1 LNALLLC
8 RAQLAGAKAEADAQ
22 QRRLAAAESASAASG
37 AQLLEAQAALSQAQ
51 LEVAKGQQ
59 QAEQR
64 LAALQLQCKGCAEKA
79 GQILDL
85 QDEVEGL
92 KARHVR
98 LELPVQQ
105 EKCNNKALFEGL
117 DDCRSELHQA
127 KAALVDAVRSRD
139 QLFVQ
144 LHGSDG
150 GSAAAA
156 AAAAGGAVAAV
167 PGSYCSNIGVQ
178 RAADVPMLAWG
189 SAAGSA
195 AHSPVKRA
203 SCASGYA
210 VGVQQQL
217 PMQLGDEGLIQ
228 KCSSMQQRLQEQ
240 DAELRSLRQQLLE
253 LLLQLSDAQS
263 AASIA
268 QQQLQHCKAEL
279 DTAKAHAAR
288 SAAAATAADT
298 AAEAV
303 RQELAQLQLQLAQQ
317 SPELAAAKAQAEKLE
332 AQQRVLLG
340 DMKESMDAAASAA
353 AGQQAAV
360 MRAEALQVQLDE
372 LQERSEAAQQQWKQQ
387 VAGLQEAKEQVCTG
401 WLPGF
406 TLHLACICGIVHDA
420 CRTARYQVHRQDHS
434 RPDSRLSACSAALTS
449 ALHAYN
455 HQLLCSLP
463 SVLPVLCTRP
473 CLQLAQQLSAAEA
486 AARIQLQQV
495 EAQHQAELEQLSA
508 GHAARVELL
517 RGELAADATTA
528 KKAEAR
534 MQVCA
539 AHWHPRFTLHR

>member
-1 LNALLLC
+1 MKDLQVHGVRANLKAPLLC

-98 LELPVQQ
+98 LELAVQQ
-105 EKCNNKALFEGL
+105 EKSNNKALFEGL
-117 DDCRSELHQA
+117 DDCRSELDQA
-127 KAALVDAVRSRD
+127 QAALVDAVRSRD

-144 LHGSDG
+144 LHGSGG

-167 PGSYCSNIGVQ
+167 PGSYCGNIGVHC
-178 RAADVPMLAWG
+178 AADLPMLAWG

-210 VGVQQQL
+210 AGVQQQL
-217 PMQLGDEGLIQ
+217 PTQLGDEGLIQ

-253 LLLQLSDAQS
+253 LQLQLSDAQS

-279 DTAKAHAAR
+279 ESANAHSAK
-288 SAAAATAADT
+288 SAAAATAADA

-303 RQELAQLQLQLAQQ
+303 RQELAKLQLQLGQQ
-317 SPELAAAKAQAEKLE
+317 SPELSAARAQAEKLE

-360 MRAEALQVQLDE
+360 ARVEALQEQLDE
-372 LQERSEAAQQQWKQQ
+372 LQERSDAAQQQWKQQ
-387 VAGLQEAKEQVCTG
+387 VAGLQEAKQQVWHWMVCRFHS
-401 WLPGF
+401 WCKR
-406 TLHLACICGIVHDA
+406 LACIFG
-420 CRTARYQVHRQDHS
+420 TAR
-434 RPDSRLSACSAALTS
+434 AC
-449 ALHAYN
+449 
-455 HQLLCSLP
+455 
-463 SVLPVLCTRP
+463 
-473 CLQLAQQLSAAEA
+473 
-486 AARIQLQQV
+486 
-495 EAQHQAELEQLSA
+495 
-508 GHAARVELL
+508 
-517 RGELAADATTA
+517 
-528 KKAEAR
+528 
-534 MQVCA
+534 
-539 AHWHPRFTLHR
+539 